1 MSFYAIEIEPTPGF
15 GFVCAPEFNTNIQ
28 PVANGRES
36 RNADWD
42 ICRHSFTV
50 PYKNIPVAMYLRIK
64 KVFLICRGRNHTFL
78 QRDWGDFEA
87 VDEQFGV
94 GDGARVAFQLSKLSS
109 DGGGTYLRM
118 ITKPDISDGAVVI
131 KNNGSVVAATVST
144 TDGSVVFAV
153 APVAGHVLTWTGTF
167 LIQVRFDTDKLPY
180 SLDDK
185 GTTDYIANGS
195 LNLIEVLGE

>member
-15 GFVCAPEFNTNIQ
+15 GFTGGPEFNTNIQ
-28 PVANGRES
+28 TLASGAES
-36 RNADWD
+36 RNADWY
-42 ICRHSFTV
+42 ICRHSYTV
-50 PYKNIPVAMYLRIK
+50 PYKNIPAEMYRRIK

-78 QRDWGDFEA
+78 HRDWGDFEA
-87 VDEQFGV
+87 VDEPFGV
-94 GDGARVAFQLSKLSS
+94 GDGVTVAFQLSKLSS
-109 DGGGTYLRM
+109 EGGGTYLRT
-118 ITKPDISDGAVVI
+118 ITKPEAGVAI
-131 KNNGSVVAATVST
+131 KNNGVVVGATVSS

-185 GTTDYIANGS
+185 GTTDYISNGS